1 MKDGLTETEK
11 LQAEF
16 RLLESNAEWRRT
28 YTDALN
34 GIIRI
39 NGDRIAD
46 LEARVER
53 IERLL
58 NHKGA

>member
-1 MKDGLTETEK
+1 MTDGLTETEK

-16 RLLESNAEWRRT
+16 RLLESDAEWLRM
-28 YTDALN
+28 YTHALS
-34 GIIRI
+34 GIVRI

-58 NHKGA
+58 NHKEV

>member
-1 MKDGLTETEK
+1 MKDGMTETEK

-16 RLLESNAEWRRT
+16 RLLERNAEWRRT
-28 YTDALN
+28 YTDAPS
-34 GIIRI
+34 GIVRI
-39 NGDRIAD
+39 HSDRIAD

-53 IERLL
+53 IERML

>member
-11 LQAEF
+11 LQF
-16 RLLESNAEWRRT
+16 KLRLIESNAEWLRT
-28 YTDALN
+28 YTDALS

-39 NGDRIAD
+39 RGDRISD
-46 LEARVER
+46 IEARVER
-53 IERLL
+53 IEKLL

>member
-16 RLLESNAEWRRT
+16 RLIESNAEWRRM
-28 YTDALN
+28 YTEALR
-34 GIIRI
+34 GIVRI
-39 NGDRIAD
+39 HSDRIAD

-53 IERLL
+53 IEKLL